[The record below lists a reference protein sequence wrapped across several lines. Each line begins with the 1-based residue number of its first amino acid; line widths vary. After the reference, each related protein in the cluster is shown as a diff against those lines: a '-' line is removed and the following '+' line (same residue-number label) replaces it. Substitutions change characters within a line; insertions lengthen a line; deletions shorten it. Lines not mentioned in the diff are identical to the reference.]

1 MWETLIIQPFTNLL
15 LWIYSLLAGIPGA
28 FGWAIILFTIVIRV
42 VTWPLNAQQ
51 LKGAQAMQEMQ
62 NDKEW
67 QAIQKKYA
75 KDREKLAQEQMRIY
89 KERGINPFSSCL
101 PTLIQF
107 PIIIGLYQAII
118 RALASAPLGL
128 LQLAR
133 SAYPA
138 LNAAALIPLNSRFLW
153 MDLSQP
159 EFVPIFGFNLPT
171 LAIIVAVTTYIQSK
185 LTMPASATPG
195 DQSAAMTKTM
205 SIYMPLLLGYFA
217 LTFASGLSVYFI
229 TSNLLGIFQYAV
241 TGRANWRNLLPGGD
255 KQAPEKQAADK
266 KAGDRQAKI
275 KAEK

>member
-1 MWETLIIQPFTNLL
+1 MWDTLIIHPFTNLL
-15 LWIYSLLAGIPGA
+15 LWIYSLIANVPGA

-42 VTWPLNAQQ
+42 ITWPLNAQQ

-62 NDKEW
+62 SDKEW

-75 KDREKLAQEQMRIY
+75 KDKEKLAQEQMRIY
-89 KERGINPFSSCL
+89 KERGISPFSSCL

-153 MDLSQP
+153 MDLGQP
-159 EFVPIFGFNLPT
+159 EGIPLPFEISFLPYGLPT
-171 LAIIVAVTTYIQSK
+171 LAIIVAITTYIQSK
-185 LTMPASATPG
+185 LTMPASANPG

-255 KQAPEKQAADK
+255 KQA
-266 KAGDRQAKI
+266 KAVK
-275 KAEK
+275 

>member
-1 MWETLIIQPFTNLL
+1 MWNTLIIDPFTNVL
-15 LWIYSLLAGIPGA
+15 LWIYSLLVNVPGA
-28 FGWAIILFTIVIRV
+28 FGWAIILFTILIRA

-67 QAIQKKYA
+67 QKIQKKYA
-75 KDREKLAQEQMRIY
+75 KDKEKLAQEQMRIY
-89 KERGINPFSSCL
+89 KEKGINPFGSCL

-107 PIIIGLYQAII
+107 PIIIGLYQSII
-118 RALASAPLGL
+118 RALATAPLGL

-133 SAYPA
+133 SVYPT
-138 LNAAALIPLNSRFLW
+138 LSAAVLIPLNSRFLW

-159 EFVPIFGFNLPT
+159 EGIPLPFEISFLPNGLPT
-171 LAIIVAVTTYIQSK
+171 LALIVAVTTYIQSK
-185 LTMPASATPG
+185 LTMPVSTNPG
-195 DQSAAMTKTM
+195 DQSAAMSKTM

-255 KQAPEKQAADK
+255 KQAK
-266 KAGDRQAKI
+266 
-275 KAEK
+275 

>member
-1 MWETLIIQPFTNLL
+1 MANV
-15 LWIYSLLAGIPGA
+15 PGA
-28 FGWAIILFTIVIRV
+28 FGWAIILFTIVIRA

-75 KDREKLAQEQMRIY
+75 KNKEKLAQEQMRVY
-89 KERGINPFSSCL
+89 KEKGINPFASCL

-118 RALASAPLGL
+118 RALASTPLSL

-133 SAYPA
+133 NVYPT
-138 LNAAALIPLNSRFLW
+138 LSVAALIPLNSRFLW
-153 MDLSQP
+153 MDLGQP
-159 EFVPIFGFNLPT
+159 ESIPIFGFNLPT
-171 LAIIVAVTTYIQSK
+171 LAVIVAITTYIQSK
-185 LTMPASATPG
+185 LTMPASSNPG
-195 DQSAAMTKTM
+195 DQSAAMGKTM

-241 TGRANWRNLLPGGD
+241 TGRANWRHLLPGGD
-255 KQAPEKQAADK
+255 KQA
-266 KAGDRQAKI
+266 R
-275 KAEK
+275 